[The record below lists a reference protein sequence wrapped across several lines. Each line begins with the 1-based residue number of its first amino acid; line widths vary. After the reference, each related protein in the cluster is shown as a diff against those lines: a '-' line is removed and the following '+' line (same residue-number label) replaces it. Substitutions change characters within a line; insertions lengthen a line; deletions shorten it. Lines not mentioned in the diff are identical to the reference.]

1 MYTDKT
7 ENSRFYTVKEVTQ
20 LLGVN
25 KDTVGRMI
33 KDGRLE
39 AEKVKNRY
47 QISEASIVRLVK
59 EGSKNK

>member
-1 MYTDKT
+1 MYT
-7 ENSRFYTVKEVTQ
+7 ENTNDSRSYTVKEVTQ

-39 AEKVKNRY
+39 AEKVGRAY

-59 EGSKNK
+59 EGSNK

>member
-1 MYTDKT
+1 MYT
-7 ENSRFYTVKEVTQ
+7 ENTKDSRSYNVKEVTQ

-39 AEKVKNRY
+39 AEKVGRAY

-59 EGSKNK
+59 EGSNK